1 MTAFHFS
8 RPYLY
13 GASRRN
19 LPGYWGITLSSGTI
33 HCAQR
38 KRAYAGGWDS
48 GGNSSNSH
56 CCTAWTKDSTHRRHH
71 HSSPFAPR
79 PHSPRFAPLA
89 DFVTC
94 ESAATARYPSKF
106 GGLARSLFSRLSR
119 KEAHLNILS
128 GSAHSACLQV
138 VRGIFLRSAGL
149 RCSTNM

>member
-19 LPGYWGITLSSGTI
+19 LSGYRGITLSSGTI

-38 KRAYAGGWDS
+38 KSVCAGGS
-48 GGNSSNSH
+48 ELGGSSSNSH
-56 CCTAWTKDSTHRRHH
+56 CCIALSKDSTHRRHH
-71 HSSPFAPR
+71 HSSPCAPR
-79 PHSPRFAPLA
+79 PRSPRFAPLA

-94 ESAATARYPSKF
+94 DSGATAWYPSKSC
-106 GGLARSLFSRLSR
+106 GLARSLFSRLSR
-119 KEAHLNILS
+119 KELHMNMLS

-138 VRGIFLRSAGL
+138 VRDIFPRLGGL
-149 RCSTNM
+149 RCSTNT